1 MNHLLNRRHFLN
13 RTVSGLS
20 SIALASLADA
30 SCMVI
35 KHGVTSIENVRLALD
50 DVNHLRILGVLMNQ
64 VNLQTPSLLL
74 RFIPQA

>member
-1 MNHLLNRRHFLN
+1 
-13 RTVSGLS
+13 
-20 SIALASLADA
+20 
-30 SCMVI
+30 MVI